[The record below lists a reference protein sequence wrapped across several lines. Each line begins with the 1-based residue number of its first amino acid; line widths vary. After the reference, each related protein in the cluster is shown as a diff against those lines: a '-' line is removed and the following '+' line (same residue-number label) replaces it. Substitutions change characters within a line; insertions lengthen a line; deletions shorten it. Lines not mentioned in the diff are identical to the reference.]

1 MRDSPS
7 LILIPKLLD
16 EGCHICAYD
25 PEGLESAK
33 KIFNDNRISWFTE
46 TYSAMVDSDI
56 LVILT
61 EWNQFRALDFK
72 KVKSLLKTPILVDF
86 RNIYDP
92 KEMREKGFNYFSIGR
107 PKELFL

>member
-7 LILIPKLLD
+7 LILIPNLLD
-16 EGCHICAYD
+16 EGCNISAYD

-33 KIFNDNRISWFTE
+33 KVFDDKRISWFDE

-61 EWNQFRALDFK
+61 EWNQFRALDLK
-72 KVKSLLKTPILVDF
+72 KVKRLLKTPTLVDF
-86 RNIYDP
+86 RNIYNP
-92 KEMREKGFNYFSIGR
+92 KEMREIGFHYFSIGR
-107 PKELFL
+107 PEELFL